1 MTHSLDLHLR
11 NQFGAIA
18 EASQAMRAFLERH
31 GVPADARFT
40 ADLVLEEMVTNTI
53 KYGYDDAGAH
63 TIEVRVSIAGARLA
77 IRISDDG
84 HPFNPLDLPVPD
96 TTLPAGERPIGGLGI
111 HFVRNL
117 ADSLDYAREDG
128 RNVVT
133 VTKAFAPAPAA

>member
-1 MTHSLDLHLR
+1 MTHSLDLQLR

-18 EASQAMRAFLERH
+18 EASHAMRAFLERH
-31 GVPADARFT
+31 AVPGDALFT
-40 ADLVLEEMVTNTI
+40 AEIVLEEMTTNTI
-53 KYGYDDAGAH
+53 KYGYEDACEH
-63 TIEVRVSIAGARLA
+63 TIDVHISVTGSRLE
-77 IRISDDG
+77 IRITDDG

-96 TTLPAGERPIGGLGI
+96 TTLPADERPIGGLGI

-133 VTKAFAPAPAA
+133 VIKTFAPAPAA